1 MTEPLSRLPTLSRPH
16 ASCGRGGRRPHGG
29 HAARAGRRASLG
41 RRSGDRDRG
50 KRRRG
55 RFRSARRKGA
65 HEGTHRHS
73 REARRHGRK
82 HALFMRLFQCGR
94 PRKTAGPGHR
104 GFARAAHRRH
114 ERLGPRARRPR
125 TRQDP
130 LLGGARR
137 APLGRG
143 LRRQVRALLLADLR
157 RPLSEKPPAEALR
170 PARRATST
178 CCSTPAEAAA
188 SRS

>member
-1 MTEPLSRLPTLSRPH
+1 
-16 ASCGRGGRRPHGG
+16 
-29 HAARAGRRASLG
+29 
-41 RRSGDRDRG
+41 
-50 KRRRG
+50 
-55 RFRSARRKGA
+55 
-65 HEGTHRHS
+65 
-73 REARRHGRK
+73 
-82 HALFMRLFQCGR
+82 MRLFQCGR

-114 ERLGPRARRPR
+114 ERLRPRARRPR

-170 PARRATST
+170 PAGELHRRAARRLQKPRHRDPDFKPRPLPRAQRGRFGRRSRMARRFGHEVYAQGLAGRRAGFGRVFGQRRALP
-178 CCSTPAEAAA
+178 PA
-188 SRS
+188 